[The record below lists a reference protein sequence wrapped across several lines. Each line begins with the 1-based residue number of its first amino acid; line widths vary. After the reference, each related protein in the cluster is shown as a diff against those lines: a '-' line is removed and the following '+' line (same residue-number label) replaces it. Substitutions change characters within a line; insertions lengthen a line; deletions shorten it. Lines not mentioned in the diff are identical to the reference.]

1 VGIPNYQEVAA
12 VDRPVVPERADLEH
26 KDKVVLVEELE
37 TVESVV
43 EDKESMEGEADWEM
57 EAH

>member
-1 VGIPNYQEVAA
+1 MDIPNYQEVAA
-12 VDRPVVPERADLEH
+12 DDRLADPERVDLEH
-26 KDKVVLVEELE
+26 KEKVVPVEELE